1 MIRGAIFDID
11 GTLLDSMF
19 IWDTIGE
26 NYLRSIGYVPK
37 ENLNEIFKNMSLYQ
51 AACYYIDKYNVTL
64 SIEEIMNGVNTMLES
79 YYAYKV
85 EMKPHAQDFL
95 AKLHK
100 KGVKMCIA
108 TATDKPLVE
117 ATLKRCGVLNYF
129 NDIFT
134 CTDVGHGKDEPFI
147 YRKAMQSIGT
157 TKAET
162 IIFEDALYAVKTAK
176 RDCFTVAAVYDK
188 HEKGQSEIYRLADLC
203 INDFSDFE
211 SFWKFASSI

>member
-1 MIRGAIFDID
+1 MMRGAIFDID
-11 GTLLDSMF
+11 GTLLDSMS

-26 NYLRSIGYVPK
+26 SYLRSIGYEPK
-37 ENLNEIFKNMSLYQ
+37 ENLNERFKNMSLHQ

-85 EMKPHAQDFL
+85 EMKPHAADFL

-108 TATDKPLVE
+108 TATDKQLVE
-117 ATLKRCGVLNYF
+117 AALKRCGVLNYF
-129 NDIFT
+129 HDIFT
-134 CTDVGHGKDEPFI
+134 CKDVGHGKDEPFI

-157 TKAET
+157 EKAET

-176 RDCFTVAAVYDK
+176 RDSFTVAAVYDR
-188 HEKGQSEIYRLADLC
+188 HEKGQSEIYSLADFCL
-203 INDFSDFE
+203 NDFSDFE
-211 SFWKFASSI
+211 SFWNFASAM